1 MIIIISSSSNHSI
14 DSNSSYSIDSSSI
27 DSGDSGDS
35 GNSDSRGEM
44 HCMSMIKDIVD
55 DNNDRSNQQHN
66 QQHNHQEQHNQQHNH
81 QGHQEQHHHQ
91 AATIICLKENSIG
104 TGFSVLLGQNECRN
118 HLKSTKSSTV
128 IMRYPGEYKFPGGC
142 VEDDETLEQAALRE
156 LTEEFIG
163 IQANESNSKLHF
175 FNSKTTLLVKE
186 KTYIM
191 NNFIAF
197 ADENEWLR
205 DDDLVSTVN
214 DNLCR
219 KRRQFEDSV
228 NDDSFWSMSHDAKCM
243 LSPEVN
249 SIDWFTVD
257 KAIDILEGSQLDPV
271 CYVNDFQMNEFKAL
285 DIQARDPMYQTKMT
299 LLDILRLRTKQN
311 ILSSLL

>member
-1 MIIIISSSSNHSI
+1 
-14 DSNSSYSIDSSSI
+14 
-27 DSGDSGDS
+27 
-35 GNSDSRGEM
+35 
-44 HCMSMIKDIVD
+44 MIKDIVD
-55 DNNDRSNQQHN
+55 DNNDRSKQH
-66 QQHNHQEQHNQQHNH
+66 QHHHQEHH
-81 QGHQEQHHHQ
+81 QDHHQEHHQDHHQDHQHHQQHQ
-91 AATIICLKENSIG
+91 AATIICLKEDSTG
-104 TGFSVLLGQNECRN
+104 SGFSVLLGQNECRN

-175 FNSKTTLLVKE
+175 FNSKTTLPVKG
-186 KTYIM
+186 KVYIM

-214 DNLCR
+214 DNLSR

-228 NDDSFWSMSHDAKCM
+228 NDDSFWSMSFDAKCT

-249 SIDWFTVD
+249 SIDWFTVE
-257 KAIDILEGSQLDPV
+257 KAIDILHGSQLHPV
-271 CYVNDFQMNEFKAL
+271 CYVNDFQMLEFKAL
-285 DIQARDPMYQTKMT
+285 DIQWRDPMYQTKMT
-299 LLDILRLRTKQN
+299 LLDISRLRTKQN
-311 ILSSLL
+311 IVSSSSSSSSSLL